1 MSALTRLIEDL
12 PSLIGEIK
20 RSEITADLQ
29 KYMIDKEHEMKLD
42 ALRYESALENKNI
55 YLSCDCYEIELKIKK
70 KFKDRIITMINPF
83 GNEDHI

>member
-1 MSALTRLIEDL
+1 LAIGDDMSALTRLIEDL

-20 RSEITADLQ
+20 RSEINADLQ

-55 YLSCDCYEIELKIKK
+55 YLEKADSVEQQLLDTGISASS
-70 KFKDRIITMINPF
+70 
-83 GNEDHI
+83 